1 MKSKLIKIILLLI
14 IIFPSI
20 ALADGGMFYYDLY
33 DNAHILNETE
43 QISYIN
49 HDNGIQKMI
58 IAVNAK
64 SIDQAKSIVWLFPL
78 PASPERIKIDI
89 INKLPNFN
97 GGLLK
102 GHFLK
107 YYDKL
112 VDFMLYTQY
121 FRFII
126 YILNTTFIEL
136 GNHGEQ
142 DSDITMFQRVEKLGL
157 TTELISAKNSDS
169 LEIYLTHKKLF
180 VPPEFKKI
188 LNDYINKDIPVQN
201 RI

>member
-1 MKSKLIKIILLLI
+1 MKYKLVKIFFFLI
-14 IIFPSI
+14 IIFPTI

-49 HDNGIQKMI
+49 YDSGIQKMI

-64 SIDQAKSIVWLFPL
+64 SPDQAKSIIWLFPL
-78 PASPERIKIDI
+78 PTSPEKIKIDI

-107 YYDKL
+107 YYDQL
-112 VDFMLYTQY
+112 VDFLLYTQY

-126 YILNTTFIEL
+126 NILNATFIEL

-142 DSDITMFQRVEKLGL
+142 ETNITMFQRVEKLGL

-169 LEIYLTHKKLF
+169 LENYLAQKNYLF
-180 VPPEFKKI
+180 H
-188 LNDYINKDIPVQN
+188 LD
-201 RI
+201 